1 MCRILILTFVDEML
15 LGVWWMKRY
24 NLYYLENSSQEK
36 VKFQLAVSPLFLK
49 DGKRLLAG
57 KNGIGNGFE
66 ISTVSY
72 AYLDGLLK
80 NLHEVLQHVLVLT
93 LFPTACGRGNS

>member
-1 MCRILILTFVDEML
+1 MSEKKQNLGSKVLVVQKKKCRILILTFVDEML

-66 ISTVSY
+66 IST
-72 AYLDGLLK
+72 
-80 NLHEVLQHVLVLT
+80 
-93 LFPTACGRGNS
+93 

>member
-1 MCRILILTFVDEML
+1 MCKRKPVSEKKQNLGSKVLVVQKKMCRILILTFVDEML

-66 ISTVSY
+66 IST
-72 AYLDGLLK
+72 
-80 NLHEVLQHVLVLT
+80 
-93 LFPTACGRGNS
+93 

>member
-1 MCRILILTFVDEML
+1 ML

-66 ISTVSY
+66 IST
-72 AYLDGLLK
+72 
-80 NLHEVLQHVLVLT
+80 
-93 LFPTACGRGNS
+93 

>member
-1 MCRILILTFVDEML
+1 MSEKKQNLGSKVLVVQKKMCRILILTFVDEML

-66 ISTVSY
+66 IST
-72 AYLDGLLK
+72 
-80 NLHEVLQHVLVLT
+80 
-93 LFPTACGRGNS
+93 

>member
-1 MCRILILTFVDEML
+1 ML

-24 NLYYLENSSQEK
+24 NSYYLENSSQEK

-57 KNGIGNGFE
+57 KNGVGNGFE
-66 ISTVSY
+66 IST
-72 AYLDGLLK
+72 
-80 NLHEVLQHVLVLT
+80 
-93 LFPTACGRGNS
+93 

>member
-1 MCRILILTFVDEML
+1 MVYVQKETCVWKETKPGFQSACCSKKMCRILILTFVDEML

-24 NLYYLENSSQEK
+24 NSYYLENSSQEK

-66 ISTVSY
+66 IST
-72 AYLDGLLK
+72 
-80 NLHEVLQHVLVLT
+80 
-93 LFPTACGRGNS
+93 